1 MATKIWKKFSH
12 FVLTYLSYLQKKVGF
27 FQILWPSCNIWTL
40 MIKNIKVFL
49 VLCQLPFACCHI
61 HRIWRIWC
69 LIQIHIWV
77 KKNSLSIFWTLLHTL
92 WLWMDKVVS
101 SSMSWPTNSL
111 QFILPWSPHSVTLTI
126 LIRKITTFRH
136 PKWKKF
142 ATMIQVN
149 QKIVLVFFIIFWE
162 S

>member
-1 MATKIWKKFSH
+1 MPATTVSIWLKKCA
-12 FVLTYLSYLQKKVGF
+12 KGDR
-27 FQILWPSCNIWTL
+27 
-40 MIKNIKVFL
+40 
-49 VLCQLPFACCHI
+49 LPFACCHI

-77 KKNSLSIFWTLLHTL
+77 QKSSLSTFWKLLHTL

-111 QFILPWSPHSVTLTI
+111 QFILPWSPHSVTYSLTI

-136 PKWKKF
+136 PKWKNSLQWYKL
-142 ATMIQVN
+142 I
-149 QKIVLVFFIIFWE
+149 KKLCLFFSLFFENPNCRSICFFLAIFDNFLE
-162 S
+162 I